1 MTDKKKQAPQLLANA
16 VIKGMQEV
24 KGLEIC
30 SIDLRKLPNA
40 VCDFFI
46 ICHGTSDTH
55 VEALSRSVDRIVNQL
70 TGQDPKHKEG
80 TAKAEWI
87 LIDYFDVVVHI
98 FREPARRF
106 YNLEKLWAD
115 ADVKEI
121 DYQLQD

>member
-1 MTDKKKQAPQLLANA
+1 MTKKTKKTSELLSKA

-55 VEALSRSVDRIVNQL
+55 VEAISRSVDKMVHQL
-70 TGQDPKHKEG
+70 TGEDPKHKEG

-87 LIDYFDVVVHI
+87 LMDYFDVVVHI

-106 YNLEKLWAD
+106 YNIEKLWAD

-121 DYQLQD
+121 DFQLQD